1 MMGYLI
7 ASALGIVL
15 GTAFGVLCMVIIL
28 LAREVWGVLR

>member
-1 MMGYLI
+1 MHYLI
-7 ASALGIVL
+7 AIALGIVL